1 MSPARKPRNGLDSRL
16 SDPSSSTKRR
26 QRKAATYHEWGT
38 HASVQPYMWGR
49 SRRVVKRSTAR
60 EPFWIKMAHCMFVGS
75 KSGRDEEKIP
85 ETWFMTKG
93 LDVAVGITSWWLLKL
108 STWRCCQKVCK
119 CRQEC
124 AARLGKVR
132 GTSGKGLGQA
142 HFRRY
147 AIIMWGLVS
156 WGSWLWDIKAPS

>member
-1 MSPARKPRNGLDSRL
+1 MGKEPTSGETIDS
-16 SDPSSSTKRR
+16 KR
-26 QRKAATYHEWGT
+26 T
-38 HASVQPYMWGR
+38 
-49 SRRVVKRSTAR
+49 
-60 EPFWIKMAHCMFVGS
+60 FWIKMAHCMFVGS

-156 WGSWLWDIKAPS
+156 WGSWLWDIKAQADTNMLGASCENLDHGADGFPCPSILWKMNGISFGSG